1 MSDGSVALRRDS
13 QRGASALA
21 LLSDDRLGRMAAKGS
36 TAAFSTVY
44 RRHHQA
50 IYRYCLSIVGNEHD
64 ARDALQET
72 MASAL
77 RAIKGEERAI
87 SLRPWLFRIAHNEA
101 ITVLRKKRRE
111 TPGRGDLRRGR
122 RWRRRSARRVA

>member
-1 MSDGSVALRRDS
+1 MSDGSVALPPDT
-13 QRGASALA
+13 QRLAPALS
-21 LLSDDRLGRMAAKGS
+21 LLSDDRLARLAAKGS
-36 TAAFSTVY
+36 SAAFSTVY

-64 ARDALQET
+64 ARDALQDT

-77 RAIKGEERAI
+77 RAIQGEEREI

-101 ITVLRKKRRE
+101 ISVLRRKRRE
-111 TPGRGDLRRGR
+111 TPVDEVRAEGHEG
-122 RWRRRSARRVA
+122 